1 VLNGGNVEWI
11 TLGLKAVDARIVKF
25 GEINEILAYCPW
37 KLGSKHIESLL
48 QKGDDG
54 LSWSF

>member
-1 VLNGGNVEWI
+1 MLNGGNVEWI

-48 QKGDDG
+48 
-54 LSWSF
+54 